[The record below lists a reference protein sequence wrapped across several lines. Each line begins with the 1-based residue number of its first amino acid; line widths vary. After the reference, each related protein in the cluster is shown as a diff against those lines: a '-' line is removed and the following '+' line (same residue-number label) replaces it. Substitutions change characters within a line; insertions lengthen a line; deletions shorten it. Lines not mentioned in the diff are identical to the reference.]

1 MGKVANLVKFSQ
13 ALARVICDNV
23 EDGITVAEQCKK
35 NPELPTE
42 RTIYRW
48 KKQYPEFSKQLF
60 ESYQIFFMK
69 KIDEIEELSSA
80 PLPTDMDKIQLNA
93 ELNRR
98 RIRIDAL
105 KFILAKIAPKMVP
118 ELRDVPTTAVAV
130 MPQIQ
135 IVKYQELI
143 DVTPK

>member
-1 MGKVANLVKFSQ
+1 MAKALTTIKYSQ
-13 ALARVICDNV
+13 ALARMICDNV

-35 NPELPTE
+35 NDNLPTE

-48 KKQYPEFSKQLF
+48 KKQYPEFSKMLF
-60 ESYQIFFMK
+60 DSYQIFFIK
-69 KIDEIEELSSA
+69 KIDEIDDLSNA
-80 PLPTDMDKIQLNA
+80 PLPEGLDKIALNA

-105 KFILAKIAPKMVP
+105 KFILAKLAPKMVP
-118 ELRDVPTTAVAV
+118 ELRDTPTTAVAV

-135 IVKYQELI
+135 IIKYG
-143 DVTPK
+143 DADDKAK